1 MSYVFEGVYI
11 CHVSN
16 KILTHTK
23 CDCKISRILL
33 FRLWIDQ
40 WKSNK
45 IVPCR
50 CVYCIKNTWLEKK
63 HQTRIV
69 HVSADGLCE
78 IVYGNIVM
86 KNVRTHMNMVRFK

>member
-1 MSYVFEGVYI
+1 MEKQQNCSMQM
-11 CHVSN
+11 C
-16 KILTHTK
+16 
-23 CDCKISRILL
+23 LL
-33 FRLWIDQ
+33 Y
-40 WKSNK
+40 KEYM
-45 IVPCR
+45 VG
-50 CVYCIKNTWLEKK
+50 KK